1 MAEDYVNLALRGVTE
16 GSEVRKAIPRVE
28 DIVHRE

>member
-1 MAEDYVNLALRGVTE
+1 VNLALRDLAE
-16 GSEVRKAIPRVE
+16 ESEVRKGIPRVE